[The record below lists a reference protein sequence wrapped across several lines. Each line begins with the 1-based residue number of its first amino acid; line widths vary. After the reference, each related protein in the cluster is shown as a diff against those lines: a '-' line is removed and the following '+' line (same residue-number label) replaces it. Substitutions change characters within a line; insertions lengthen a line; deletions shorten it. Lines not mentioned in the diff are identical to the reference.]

1 MIFTD
6 IGCDQGFRY
15 FITGEVKDNRFVG
28 VLTHRWSAKRSA
40 RKLSVTVKDAPKGS
54 KRITASV
61 GSSGGKVTWT
71 YRE

>member
-6 IGCDQGFRY
+6 ISCDQGFKY

-28 VLTHRWSAKRSA
+28 IITHNGSS
-40 RKLSVTVKDAPKGS
+40 RKLAVTVKDAPKGG
-54 KRITASV
+54 KRFTASV

-71 YRE
+71 YKE